1 MTNTIPG
8 FSWESV
14 GTAESVHCQQHDAIE
29 AVTLYVTSVAE
40 DLRCAGIHMHRALYM
55 TMMTEALNHL
65 VRHGVDKII
74 RELDA

>member
-14 GTAESVHCQQHDAIE
+14 GTAESVHGQQHDAIE
-29 AVTLYVTSVAE
+29 AVTLYVTSVTE
-40 DLRCAGIHMHRALYM
+40 DLRLAGISNPRPYYM
-55 TMMTEALNHL
+55 TMLTEALNHL